1 MCRMG
6 CPEVIITDQG
16 REFVNSLS
24 AQLYQ
29 ITNTQHIELLALM
42 HLSMQSPTTPLP
54 GQGGA
59 L

>member
-29 ITNTQHIELLALM
+29 ITNTQHRITSAY
-42 HLSMQSPTTPLP
+42 HPQTNGSDSF
-54 GQGGA
+54 
-59 L
+59 